1 MRKQIIPCKG
11 SVSLDVYSTQD
22 HAVTLCLSILDPIY
36 DLRCTGFF
44 PVQYQIALCLTLTRI
59 VDTYS
64 SIAIFIQY
72 CTETRAHEPRISL

>member
-44 PVQYQIALCLTLTRI
+44 PVSDRASCLTLTRI